1 MHLSFLISMMLK
13 EKHRLWSFTSSHAI
27 IYSRVFWI
35 FQNFLPKTYFKITI
49 FHNVKFTGILLL
61 RMKRTTEIVES
72 ASSDMINQ
80 FSESTVPLQI
90 HILPRL
96 QTWTKLDFAL
106 IILLADSE
114 TQNQMRLLSSKAW
127 NKTGSWLDHPTERV
141 IHSELFVVSHFIKT
155 RSDTKDFQICRVFCY
170 CSNQKTKSYK
180 NRKLENIRSKLL
192 KTSLPETKILKIENN
207 FTKRV
212 ETRDFACTSCFQHRF
227 KTWFYGSG
235 GVV

>member
-1 MHLSFLISMMLK
+1 MHLSFPISMMLK
-13 EKHRLWSFTSSHAI
+13 EKHRLWSFTLNHAI
-27 IYSRVFWI
+27 IYSRFFWI

-90 HILPRL
+90 HILLRL

-141 IHSELFVVSHFIKT
+141 IHSEIFVVSHFIKT
-155 RSDTKDFQICRVFCY
+155 RSDTKDFRICWVFRY
-170 CSNQKTKSYK
+170 CSNQKTKS
-180 NRKLENIRSKLL
+180 
-192 KTSLPETKILKIENN
+192 
-207 FTKRV
+207 
-212 ETRDFACTSCFQHRF
+212 
-227 KTWFYGSG
+227 
-235 GVV
+235 